1 MNVAVLIFSSFFVL
15 PIIASGDDIISC
27 KSAATAHFNS
37 IDGVSFHYVVNH
49 PVKEVE
55 ESVTFT
61 KIGDKYRYEVET
73 VVARQRD
80 EAVKSIVC
88 FDGKSI
94 WYLDGFTSVLK
105 VGAPESWDEWDS
117 YLRRLILHNPA
128 YVSFVLMSKR
138 EGFQPLSLRIPGD
151 YGLNGLFKSEQIA
164 LTYDSGLIEM
174 TSKKTG
180 YGMGKVSLDETLLLP
195 NSVKD
200 SDRSG
205 HGKELLIKEFFLKSE
220 PETQKIVLP
229 RSVEFKETISNGGKY
244 NFTIN
249 LDVDSVGAIKLEKI
263 SDEFFKVPTEL
274 ALEVIDL
281 DLGGYG
287 KTSKPK
293 P

>member
-1 MNVAVLIFSSFFVL
+1 M
-15 PIIASGDDIISC
+15 
-27 KSAATAHFNS
+27 
-37 IDGVSFHYVVNH
+37 
-49 PVKEVE
+49 
-55 ESVTFT
+55 
-61 KIGDKYRYEVET
+61 
-73 VVARQRD
+73 
-80 EAVKSIVC
+80 
-88 FDGKSI
+88 
-94 WYLDGFTSVLK
+94 
-105 VGAPESWDEWDS
+105 
-117 YLRRLILHNPA
+117 
-128 YVSFVLMSKR
+128 
-138 EGFQPLSLRIPGD
+138 
-151 YGLNGLFKSEQIA
+151 
-164 LTYDSGLIEM
+164 
-174 TSKKTG
+174 
-180 YGMGKVSLDETLLLP
+180 
-195 NSVKD
+195 KD

-263 SDEFFKVPTEL
+263 SDEFFKVPAEL